1 MTKEVFPFKVGEF
14 DCIVFNDGNH
24 DYDIEDFFAN
34 VERPVLDEALR
45 SRDWPTDRI
54 PSPYA
59 SLYVATGQHQV
70 LVDTGLGNFLPTPGR
85 LPALLAQAGID
96 SASIDTLIITH
107 AHPDHIGGLLNQEG
121 QPAYPNARTY
131 IAKNEWDFWMGES
144 AAQKLPGWEQ
154 TINFVR
160 KVFNSMGDR
169 LHFVQPDEEIVPGI
183 RALAAFGHTPG
194 QLAVEAF
201 SSRESVLYIS
211 DVVFHPLNIEHP
223 DWLPDPVFML
233 DPEEYRATARRLFDR
248 AVTQKALVLG
258 MHFPPFPCPGYIV
271 KSGEGLLWQPVDGV

>member
-1 MTKEVFPFKVGEF
+1 MAEDAFPFKVGKF

-34 VERPVLDEALR
+34 VDRQVLDEALR
-45 SRDWPTDRI
+45 SRNWPTDRVD
-54 PSPYA
+54 SPYA
-59 SLYVATGQHQV
+59 SLYIATGQHRV
-70 LVDTGLGNFLPTPGR
+70 LVDTGLGHFLSTPGQLPT
-85 LPALLAQAGID
+85 LLAQASID
-96 SASIDTLIITH
+96 PGSIDTLIITH
-107 AHPDHIGGLLNQEG
+107 AHPDHIGGLMNQDG

-144 AAQKLPGWEQ
+144 AAQKLPGWER

-169 LHFVQPDEEIVPGI
+169 LHFVQPNEEIVSGI

-194 QLAVEAF
+194 QLAVEVF

-211 DVVFHPLNIEHP
+211 DAVFHPLNIEHP

-233 DPEEYRATARRLFDR
+233 DPVEYRATAHRLFDR
-248 AVTQKALVLG
+248 AVTQNELVLG
-258 MHFPPFPCPGYIV
+258 MHFPPFPCLGRVVQI
-271 KSGEGLLWQPVDGV
+271 GNELHWQPVVVE